1 MRLVFHKLLNIA
13 SSCCV
18 VVYRLAVHELRIHG
32 ARTAF
37 SFGMANSGKDRPS
50 AKREL
55 APPTLHRGEGWSAPF
70 FWTKNECLMASLSA
84 DRILVMVMA

>member
-1 MRLVFHKLLNIA
+1 MCLIFHKLLNIA

-18 VVYRLAVHELRIHG
+18 AVFRLADHELRIHR

-37 SFGMANSGKDRPS
+37 SFDMANSGKDRPL
-50 AKREL
+50 AKGKL
-55 APPTLHRGEGWSAPF
+55 MPPTLHRWEGWSAPF
-70 FWTKNECLMASLSA
+70 FWMKNECLMASLPA